1 MRRASPA
8 AGIHK
13 RYFDRRL
20 PLLDLP
26 PHDATDSEF
35 DYEDDEGRYIAL
47 ELTLVFNLVGQCPA
61 ITVPSG
67 LTPSGL
73 PSALQIVGR
82 RFDDVTALRIAAA
95 LEEPIG
101 WPDWRPPQA
110 MGQAGG

>member
-1 MRRASPA
+1 MAPR
-8 AGIHK
+8 
-13 RYFDRRL
+13 
-20 PLLDLP
+20 
-26 PHDATDSEF
+26 
-35 DYEDDEGRYIAL
+35 YEDDEGRYIAL